1 MEDHIGELEEEAI
14 PGSTSARV
22 LGALQIMYG
31 LAVFVLV
38 LLPGNPI
45 RPLHF
50 LMLGLA
56 VLFVVSGIGL
66 CKLNYYAWFFS
77 IVLASV
83 SIVSGLAVIV
93 LSDVAG
99 DSRSGAV
106 AASQMG
112 PPIIAFWLLYLARKA
127 CKRKR

>member
-31 LAVFVLV
+31 LMVFVLL
-38 LLPGNPI
+38 LLPGNGLQ
-45 RPLHF
+45 PLHF
-50 LMLGLA
+50 FMLALA
-56 VLFVVSGIGL
+56 VLFVFSGIGL

-77 IVLASV
+77 IVLAAVSV
-83 SIVSGLAVIV
+83 LSGLATIILANVT
-93 LSDVAG
+93 G
-99 DSRSGAV
+99 DSRDGAA

-112 PPIIAFWLLYLARKA
+112 PPLIAFWLLYRARKA
-127 CKRKR
+127 CRRKW